1 MATTTI
7 FMNAPGWGQRTWD
20 ARIDEGGD
28 GVVVDV
34 HVDAIADCGWRPRGG
49 GDGEAARVGGGCC
62 RRRCGRC
69 PKASYCAALTLLPA
83 GDAELGHHGAKGG
96 LETLGTQQDSGSGRS
111 RSRHG
116 DGPYRSNAGDVPF
129 AVDGGGS
136 SGPVAVCVMWAA
148 SCGELPYHLLDP
160 RRRRRRRP
168 CAATREGRPMAPLLR
183 EHLKRRCRRRLRR
196 WVWWAWAQIS
206 F

>member
-1 MATTTI
+1 MLQGGGSGHGTHASTKAVTAWSSTSTST
-7 FMNAPGWGQRTWD
+7 RS
-20 ARIDEGGD
+20 RIADGVLEEGGMARRHGS
-28 GVVVDV
+28 GVAVVDV
-34 HVDAIADCGWRPRGG
+34 GAVDARRHLIALRSRSCQPAMPSLDTTVPR
-49 GDGEAARVGGGCC
+49 V
-62 RRRCGRC
+62 
-69 PKASYCAALTLLPA
+69 
-83 GDAELGHHGAKGG
+83 
-96 LETLGTQQDSGSGRS
+96 GTQQDSGSGRS

-196 WVWWAWAQIS
+196 WVWWAWA
-206 F
+206 